1 MADRECTIMEL
12 ELVPKD
18 APAEKI
24 ESAGPQ
30 DGPLQYTGPDRRK
43 APRRITVDR
52 REMVRFEETKD
63 RRQNGDRR
71 LKTRMWDG
79 RDF

>member
-1 MADRECTIMEL
+1 MEL

-18 APAEKI
+18 APVEKAD
-24 ESAGPQ
+24 ENAPQ
-30 DGPLQYTGPDRRK
+30 DGPLKYTGPDRRK
-43 APRRITVDR
+43 APRRVTVDR
-52 REMVRFEETKD
+52 REMVRFENKPD

-71 LKTRMWDG
+71 LQTRMWDG

>member
-1 MADRECTIMEL
+1 MEL

-18 APAEKI
+18 APAQNI
-24 ESAGPQ
+24 ESDVPH
-30 DGPLQYTGPDRRK
+30 DGPLKYTGPERRK
-43 APRRITVDR
+43 APRRVTVDR
-52 REMVRFEETKD
+52 REMVRFESTKD

-71 LKTRMWDG
+71 LNTRMWDG

>member
-1 MADRECTIMEL
+1 MEL

-18 APAEKI
+18 APVEKDV
-24 ESAGPQ
+24 SNTPQ
-30 DGPLQYTGPDRRK
+30 DGPLKYTGPDRRK

-52 REMVRFEETKD
+52 REMVRFENKPD

-71 LKTRMWDG
+71 LQTRMWDG